1 MTLAF
6 SDDSHSDDHSDTGH
20 GRVDATA
27 GRVRHSDSS
36 AQAPSSVRMD
46 AYSQVGAVREG
57 NWSALAGTWLDTGR
71 LQSTVPSAGQASGRR
86 HVCAMKVNATIY
98 I

>member
-46 AYSQVGAVREG
+46 AYSQVGAAREG
-57 NWSALAGTWLDTGR
+57 NCALAHNTTQCAFLPLACR
-71 LQSTVPSAGQASGRR
+71 L
-86 HVCAMKVNATIY
+86 ATDMCVS
-98 I
+98 

>member
-46 AYSQVGAVREG
+46 AYSQVGAAREG
-57 NWSALAGTWLDTGR
+57 NCRSGTRHDTVR
-71 LQSTVPSAGQASGRR
+71 FPSACLPSGHR
-86 HVCAMKVNATIY
+86 HVCVMRVNATIN

>member
-46 AYSQVGAVREG
+46 AYSQVGAAREG
-57 NWSALAGTWLDTGR
+57 NWSALAHDTTQGAFLPLAGR
-71 LQSTVPSAGQASGRR
+71 LAADMCVP
-86 HVCAMKVNATIY
+86 
-98 I
+98 